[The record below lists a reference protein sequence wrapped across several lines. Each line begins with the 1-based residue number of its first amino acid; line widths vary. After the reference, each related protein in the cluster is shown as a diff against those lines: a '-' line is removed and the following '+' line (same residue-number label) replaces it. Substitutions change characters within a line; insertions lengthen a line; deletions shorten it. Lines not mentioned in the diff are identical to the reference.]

1 MNLYFFVILTACLIC
16 VDISD
21 GLSFHLLSFPVTTA
35 FFLSLI
41 TGFFVNRR
49 IRIPLQLLFGETFI
63 FVCFIDCYCQTYF
76 DTPITPQIFTNIL
89 LSDNRE
95 KSEFLLQFIN
105 WTIFCR
111 WRIVILLFLALSMP
125 IWLIRKWE
133 FSLWTGKWKT
143 ISFIVLT
150 ICIVHSLP
158 ASWRY
163 AKLFFQRH
171 QLEDIEGLMFRHYH
185 KGAPTPLHRLFFS
198 IYASNQSANVFN
210 AIKYSTF
217 VADIDS
223 CSYLSPHIVLII
235 GESYNKHHSSL
246 YGYHLETT
254 PLQQKRLGNEELFL
268 FSDAVT
274 PWNITSNVFVS
285 VFSLWENN
293 CKGSIGD
300 YPLFPILFRQAGYM
314 VRFFS
319 NQYLLKGFRKGATN
333 QVGHFFL
340 ADAEMS
346 DSLFSY
352 RNRRSSQF
360 DMGLV
365 GQVAD
370 YKDKQSEQLYTL
382 DIIHLVG
389 QHFDYSMRYPHS
401 QATFSLNDYAKRPLT
416 NEAKEIVMHYDNAT
430 RYNDR
435 VLDCLLSLY
444 SKEETIVVFLADHGE
459 EVYDKQPVHGRLFS
473 DPTKDIATQEYEV
486 PMWIWCSE
494 SYQANHQ
501 NIVNAIKASQDK
513 PFITESLPQLLL
525 ALAGICCQ
533 WSDDSQNILSPQY
546 KCNKRIISGSVD
558 YDILTE

>member
-1 MNLYFFVILTACLIC
+1 MNLFFFIILTACLIC

-21 GLSFHLLSFPVTTA
+21 GLSFHLFSIPVTTA
-35 FFLSLI
+35 YFSSLA
-41 TGFFVNRR
+41 TGLFINRK
-49 IRIPLQLLFGETFI
+49 IRIPLQVLLGETFI
-63 FVCFIDCYCQTYF
+63 LVCFIDCYCQTYF
-76 DTPITPQIFTNIL
+76 DTPITPQVFTNIL

-95 KSEFLLQFIN
+95 KSEFLSQFFN
-105 WTIFCR
+105 WTILCK
-111 WRIVILLFLALSMP
+111 WRILILLFWALSMP

-133 FSLWTGKWKT
+133 VSLWTGKWKT
-143 ISFIVLT
+143 ISLIVLT

-171 QLEDIEGLMFRHYH
+171 QLENIEGLMFRHYH
-185 KGAPTPLHRLFFS
+185 TGAPTPLHRLVFS

-210 AIKYSTF
+210 AIKNSTF

-223 CSYLSPHIVLII
+223 CSYQSSHIVLII

-254 PLQQKRLGNEELFL
+254 PLQRKRKEEGELFL

-274 PWNITSNVFVS
+274 SWNITSNAFVNI
-285 VFSLWENN
+285 FSLWENN

-300 YPLFPILFRQAGYM
+300 YPLFPILFCQAGYT

-333 QVGHFFL
+333 QAGHFFL

-365 GQVAD
+365 GQIAG
-370 YKDKQSEQLYTL
+370 YKSKQSEQPYTL

-389 QHFDYSMRYPHS
+389 QHFDYSKRYPQS
-401 QATFSLNDYAKRPLT
+401 QATFSLGNYADRPLT
-416 NEAKEIVMHYDNAT
+416 NETREIVMHYDNAT
-430 RYNDR
+430 RYNDM
-435 VLDCLLSLY
+435 VLDSLLSLY
-444 SKEETIVVFLADHGE
+444 SQEDAVVVFLADHGE
-459 EVYDKQPVHGRLFS
+459 EVYDSHPIHGRLFS
-473 DPTKDIATQEYEV
+473 EPTKDIATQEYEV

-494 SYQANHQ
+494 SYQTGHQ
-501 NIVNAIKASQDK
+501 NVLDAIRASQDK
-513 PFITESLPQLLL
+513 PFITERLPQLLL
-525 ALAGICCQ
+525 ALAGISCQ

-558 YDILTE
+558 YDILME